1 MAAAEVGF
9 KVAIRGNSPA
19 ITHRAADNDVMFSRA
34 PIDADG
40 AEDLLRRLRTLRRLA
55 TLLSDDQVRLA
66 AAFIAGFRALAA
78 STPWRCLTF
87 EVNPLKIGDTR
98 RNCSAFGSYR

>member
-55 TLLSDDQVRLA
+55 TLLSDDQVLRRSSRASGPSQQVRL
-66 AAFIAGFRALAA
+66 GAA
-78 STPWRCLTF
+78 S
-87 EVNPLKIGDTR
+87 PLK
-98 RNCSAFGSYR
+98 